1 MIKLII
7 AEDQGLLS
15 SALATILGLEDDLD
29 VVGIAKNGVEAL
41 ELIEKHQPDICLTD
55 IEMPLKTGLD
65 LAEELQHQE
74 QKVII
79 LTTFAREGYF
89 ERAVK
94 AGVSG
99 YLLKDTPT
107 DELINNIR
115 EVMKGKKFYSSEL
128 VTGLFSQ
135 QENPLT
141 EREQEV
147 LLAVGQGLSSKEIA
161 GKLFLT
167 SGTVRNYM
175 SEILNKLE
183 AKNRI
188 EAVSLAKEK
197 GWIQSE

>member
-55 IEMPLKTGLD
+55 IEMPLKSGLD
-65 LAEELQHQE
+65 LAEELKGKT

-107 DELINNIR
+107 DELIENIR
-115 EVMKGKKFYSSEL
+115 AVMQGKKFYSPEL

-141 EREQEV
+141 VREQEV
-147 LLAVGQGLSSKEIA
+147 LLAVGEGLSSKEIA
-161 GKLFLT
+161 EKLFLT

-175 SEILNKLE
+175 SEILNKLD

-188 EAVSLAKEK
+188 EAVSIAKEK
-197 GWIQSE
+197 GWI

>member
-15 SALATILGLEDDLD
+15 SALATILGLEEDLE

-41 ELIEKHQPDICLTD
+41 ELIEKHQPDVCLTD

-65 LAEELQHQE
+65 IAEALQCRE

-94 AGVSG
+94 ANVSG

-107 DELINNIR
+107 DELIENIR
-115 EVMKGKKFYSSEL
+115 AVMQGKKFYSPEL

-147 LLAVGQGLSSKEIA
+147 LLAVGEGLSSKEIA

-175 SEILNKLE
+175 SEILNKLG

-188 EAVSLAKEK
+188 EAVSIAKEK
-197 GWIQSE
+197 GWI

>member
-15 SALATILGLEDDLD
+15 SALATILSLEEDLE

-65 LAEELQHQE
+65 LAEALKGQA
-74 QKVII
+74 QKVMI

-94 AGVSG
+94 ANVAG

-107 DELINNIR
+107 DELIGNIR
-115 EVMKGKKFYSSEL
+115 AVMQGKKFYSPEL
-128 VTGLFSQ
+128 VTGLFLQ
-135 QENPLT
+135 QDNPLT

-147 LLAVGQGLSSKEIA
+147 LLAVGEGLSSKEIA
-161 GKLFLT
+161 AKLFLT

-175 SEILNKLE
+175 SEILNKLD

-188 EAVSLAKEK
+188 EAVSIAKEK
-197 GWIQSE
+197 GWV

>member
-1 MIKLII
+1 MTR
-7 AEDQGLLS
+7 S
-15 SALATILGLEDDLD
+15 S
-29 VVGIAKNGVEAL
+29 

-65 LAEELQHQE
+65 LAEELKNQV

-94 AGVSG
+94 ADVSG
-99 YLLKDTPT
+99 YLLKDTST
-107 DELINNIR
+107 DELIRNIR
-115 EVMKGKKFYSSEL
+115 AVMQGGKFFSPEL

-141 EREQEV
+141 EREQEA
-147 LLAVGQGLSSKEIA
+147 LLAVGEGLSA

-167 SGTVRNYM
+167 SGMVRNYM
-175 SEILNKLE
+175 SDILNKLT
-183 AKNRI
+183 AK
-188 EAVSLAKEK
+188 K
-197 GWIQSE
+197 

>member
-15 SALATILGLEDDLD
+15 SALATILSLEEDLE

-65 LAEELQHQE
+65 LAEALKGQA
-74 QKVII
+74 QKVMI

-94 AGVSG
+94 ANVAG

-107 DELINNIR
+107 DELIGNIR
-115 EVMKGKKFYSSEL
+115 AVMQGKKFYSPEL
-128 VTGLFSQ
+128 VTGLFLQ
-135 QENPLT
+135 QDNPLT

-147 LLAVGQGLSSKEIA
+147 LLAVGEGLSSKEIA
-161 GKLFLT
+161 AKLFLT

-175 SEILNKLE
+175 SEILNKLD

-188 EAVSLAKEK
+188 EAVSIAKEK
-197 GWIQSE
+197 GWI

>member
-1 MIKLII
+1 MIRLII

-15 SALATILGLEDDLD
+15 SALATILGLEEDLE

-41 ELIEKHQPDICLTD
+41 ELIEKHQPDVCLTD

-65 LAEELQHQE
+65 IAEELRYRE

-94 AGVSG
+94 ANVSG

-107 DELINNIR
+107 DELIENIR
-115 EVMKGKKFYSSEL
+115 AVMQGKKFYSPEL

-147 LLAVGQGLSSKEIA
+147 LLAVGEGLSSKEIA

-175 SEILNKLE
+175 SEILNKLG

-188 EAVSLAKEK
+188 DAVSIAKEK
-197 GWIQSE
+197 GWI

>member
-1 MIKLII
+1 MIRLII

-15 SALATILGLEDDLD
+15 SALATILGLEEDLE

-41 ELIEKHQPDICLTD
+41 ELIEKHQPDVCLTD

-65 LAEELQHQE
+65 IAEELQYRE

-94 AGVSG
+94 ANVSG

-107 DELINNIR
+107 DELIENIR
-115 EVMKGKKFYSSEL
+115 AVMQGKKFYSPEL

-147 LLAVGQGLSSKEIA
+147 LLAVGEGLSSKEIA

-175 SEILNKLE
+175 SEILNKLG

-188 EAVSLAKEK
+188 EAVSIAKEK
-197 GWIQSE
+197 GWI

>member
-15 SALATILGLEDDLD
+15 SALATILGLEDDLE

-65 LAEELQHQE
+65 IAEKLKNQA

-94 AGVSG
+94 ADVSG

-107 DELINNIR
+107 DELIGNIR
-115 EVMKGKKFYSSEL
+115 SVMQGKKFYSPEL
-128 VTGLFSQ
+128 ITGLFSQ

-147 LLAVGQGLSSKEIA
+147 LLAVGAGLSSKEIA

-175 SEILNKLE
+175 SEILNKLD

-188 EAVSLAKEK
+188 EAVSIAKEK
-197 GWIQSE
+197 GWI

>member
-1 MIKLII
+1 MIRLII

-15 SALATILGLEDDLD
+15 SALATILGLEEDLE

-41 ELIEKHQPDICLTD
+41 ELIEKHQPDVCLTD

-65 LAEELQHQE
+65 IAEELRYRE

-94 AGVSG
+94 ANVSG

-107 DELINNIR
+107 DELIENIR
-115 EVMKGKKFYSSEL
+115 AVMQGKKFYSPEL

-147 LLAVGQGLSSKEIA
+147 LLAVGEGLSSKEIA

-175 SEILNKLE
+175 SEILNKLG

-188 EAVSLAKEK
+188 EAVSIAKEK
-197 GWIQSE
+197 GWI

>member
-1 MIKLII
+1 MIRLII
-7 AEDQGLLS
+7 AEDQGVLS
-15 SALATILGLEDDLD
+15 SALATILGLEEDLE

-41 ELIEKHQPDICLTD
+41 ELIEKHQPDVCLTD

-65 LAEELQHQE
+65 IAEELRYRE

-94 AGVSG
+94 ANVSG

-107 DELINNIR
+107 DELIENIR
-115 EVMKGKKFYSSEL
+115 AVMQGKKFYSPEL

-147 LLAVGQGLSSKEIA
+147 LLAVGEGLSSKEIA

-175 SEILNKLE
+175 SEILNKLG

-188 EAVSLAKEK
+188 DAVSIAKEK
-197 GWIQSE
+197 GWI

>member
-65 LAEELQHQE
+65 IAEELQYQK

-94 AGVSG
+94 AEVSG

-107 DELINNIR
+107 DELIGNIR
-115 EVMKGKKFYSSEL
+115 AVMQGKKFYSPEL

-147 LLAVGQGLSSKEIA
+147 LLAVGEGLSSKEIA
-161 GKLFLT
+161 EKLFLT
-167 SGTVRNYM
+167 AGTVRNYM
-175 SEILNKLE
+175 SEILSKLD

-188 EAVSLAKEK
+188 EAVSIAKEK
-197 GWIQSE
+197 GWI

>member
-7 AEDQGLLS
+7 VEDQGLLS
-15 SALATILGLEDDLD
+15 SALATILGLEDDLE

-41 ELIEKHQPDICLTD
+41 ALIEKHQPDICLTD

-65 LAEELQHQE
+65 LAEELQHQK

-94 AGVSG
+94 ADVSG

-107 DELINNIR
+107 DELIGNIR
-115 EVMKGKKFYSSEL
+115 AVMKGKKFYSPEL

-147 LLAVGQGLSSKEIA
+147 LLAVGDGLSSKEIA
-161 GKLFLT
+161 EKLFLT

-175 SEILNKLE
+175 SEILNKLN

-188 EAVSLAKEK
+188 EAVSVAKEK
-197 GWIQSE
+197 GWI

>member
-15 SALATILGLEDDLD
+15 SALATILGLEEDLE

-41 ELIEKHQPDICLTD
+41 ELIEKHQPDVCLTD

-65 LAEELQHQE
+65 IAEALQYRE

-94 AGVSG
+94 ANVSG

-107 DELINNIR
+107 DELIGNIR
-115 EVMKGKKFYSSEL
+115 AVMQGKKFYSPEL

-147 LLAVGQGLSSKEIA
+147 LLAVGEGLSSKEIA

-175 SEILNKLE
+175 SEILNKLG

-188 EAVSLAKEK
+188 EAVSIAKEK
-197 GWIQSE
+197 GWI

>member
-65 LAEELQHQE
+65 IAEELQYQK

-94 AGVSG
+94 AEVSG

-107 DELINNIR
+107 DELIGNIR
-115 EVMKGKKFYSSEL
+115 AVMQGKKFYSPEL

-147 LLAVGQGLSSKEIA
+147 LLAIGEGLSSKEIA
-161 GKLFLT
+161 EKLFLT
-167 SGTVRNYM
+167 AGTVRNYM
-175 SEILNKLE
+175 SEILSKLD

-188 EAVSLAKEK
+188 EAVSIAKEK
-197 GWIQSE
+197 GWI

>member
-15 SALATILGLEDDLD
+15 SALATILGLEEDLE

-41 ELIEKHQPDICLTD
+41 ELIEKHQPDVCLTD

-65 LAEELQHQE
+65 IAEELQCRE

-94 AGVSG
+94 ANVSG

-107 DELINNIR
+107 DELIENIR
-115 EVMKGKKFYSSEL
+115 AVMQGKKFYSPEL

-147 LLAVGQGLSSKEIA
+147 LLAVGEGLSSKEIA

-175 SEILNKLE
+175 SEILNKLG

-188 EAVSLAKEK
+188 EAVSIAKEK
-197 GWIQSE
+197 GWI

>member
-1 MIKLII
+1 MIRLII

-15 SALATILGLEDDLD
+15 SALATILGLEEDLE

-41 ELIEKHQPDICLTD
+41 ELIEKHQPDVCLTD

-65 LAEELQHQE
+65 IAEELQYRE

-94 AGVSG
+94 ANVSG

-107 DELINNIR
+107 DELIENIR
-115 EVMKGKKFYSSEL
+115 AVMQEKKFYSPEL

-147 LLAVGQGLSSKEIA
+147 LLAVGEGLSSKEIA

-175 SEILNKLE
+175 SEILNKLG

-188 EAVSLAKEK
+188 DAVSIAKEK
-197 GWIQSE
+197 GWI